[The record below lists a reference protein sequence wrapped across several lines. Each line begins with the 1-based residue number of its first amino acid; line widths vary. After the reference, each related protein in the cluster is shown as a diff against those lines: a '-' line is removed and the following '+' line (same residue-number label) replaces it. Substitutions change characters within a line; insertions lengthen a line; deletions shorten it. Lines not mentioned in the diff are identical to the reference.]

1 MDPRSSAGKS
11 ILALGS
17 VLTILGVGTWML
29 VAGSTLAVIAP
40 ALVGAGFLLIGGICL
55 KVGGCH
61 RQLLWLSVLIALL
74 VIWSSFD
81 AILESLRFADGVP
94 PSPTTMLQAV
104 SVLLCGSFVFFWIRR
119 LTTSQVSG

>member
-94 PSPTTMLQAV
+94 PSPTGST
-104 SVLLCGSFVFFWIRR
+104 SPRCGPTGSCGGPVWRR
-119 LTTSQVSG
+119 AAIPTSGS